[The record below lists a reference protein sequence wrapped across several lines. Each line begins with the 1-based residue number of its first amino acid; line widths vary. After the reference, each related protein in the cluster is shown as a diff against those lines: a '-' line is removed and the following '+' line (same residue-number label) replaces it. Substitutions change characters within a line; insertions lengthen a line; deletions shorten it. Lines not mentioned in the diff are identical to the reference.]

1 MAAARPST
9 CPMTLMSDKKM
20 PDPVQS
26 ETSNKPNRS
35 YRWELLAMLFFAFF
49 FHQGDRALFG
59 VVLPAIKTDLH
70 LTDSQLGL
78 VSSVLFATLAILMPI
93 TGYLGD
99 IWSRKWIIT
108 ISLIFWSFATTV
120 TGMARGL
127 WGLVVF
133 RSVATAGGESF
144 YAPAAY
150 SLLAQ
155 FHKKTRALA
164 MSVHQ
169 CAVYLGV
176 IVSGYLGGAVA
187 DLWGWRSAFYI
198 FGGGGIFLG
207 LLICFRMKNSP
218 KEVVLSNRA
227 PQKNE
232 PAPRVGPVEALG
244 VLFRTPSAI
253 LITIGFTAIVFVNN
267 AYITWAPTLVG
278 EKFDLSLAAAGGS
291 SMLYHHLAAM
301 IAVLIGGRIT
311 DVMVLKRR
319 QFRLELQILS
329 MGLGVPT
336 IFFIGFT
343 NSLTITW
350 IAMAAMGICRGLYE
364 CNTQASLFDVIEP
377 RYRASAIAMM
387 IMSAFLIGSFSPWL
401 LGYCCSYFD
410 DGNGLSYGFAA
421 LSLAYGVGSLALLIA
436 LKFTLHRDFYVESSD
451 S

>member
-1 MAAARPST
+1 MAAALFNT
-9 CPMTLMSDKKM
+9 CPATSMFEKKM
-20 PDPVQS
+20 PDPS
-26 ETSNKPNRS
+26 IIGTSKKPRRS

-70 LTDSQLGL
+70 LTNSQLGL
-78 VSSVLFATLAILMPI
+78 VSSVLFATLAVLMPI

-99 IWSRKWIIT
+99 ILSRKWIIT

-127 WGLVVF
+127 WGLVLF

-176 IVSGYLGGAVA
+176 IVSGYFGGYIAE
-187 DLWGWRSAFYI
+187 LWGWRSAFYI
-198 FGGGGIFLG
+198 FGGGGILLG
-207 LLICFRMKNSP
+207 MLFCFRMKNSP
-218 KEVVLSNRA
+218 QESVTTDNESNDN
-227 PQKNE
+227 KSSK
-232 PAPRVGPVEALG
+232 RVGPVEALG

-301 IAVLIGGRIT
+301 VAVLIGGRLT
-311 DVMVLKRR
+311 DAMVTKRR

-336 IFFIGFT
+336 IFFIGFADT
-343 NSLTITW
+343 LTATW

-387 IMSAFLIGSFSPWL
+387 IMSAFLIGSISPWL
-401 LGYCCSYFD
+401 MGYCCSFFAH
-410 DGNGLSYGFAA
+410 GNGLSYGFGA
-421 LSLAYGVGSLALLIA
+421 LSLAYGVGSLALFIA
-436 LKFTLHRDFYVESSD
+436 LKYTFHHDYYVESND
-451 S
+451 A